1 MCLVKQCI
9 DDYDYVKLCERK
21 VSVGK
26 MSAMVIPRE
35 GGRCPGADVV
45 EDSQWMLTPVHLCPS
60 VVPRLLFTALT
71 AAVSDAI
78 CWGVSRGQWGP
89 PPNPWLKNSNFFETS
104 DSSFLCI
111 ITLRSLPYRYCK
123 VICWSL
129 CLRQC
134 DRVHYVFGLSV
145 SLCVRTQ

>member
-21 VSVGK
+21 VSVVK
-26 MSAMVIPRE
+26 MSAMVIPR
-35 GGRCPGADVV
+35 GRCPGADVV

-78 CWGVSRGQWGP
+78 CWGVSRAVGAAPKPVAQ
-89 PPNPWLKNSNFFETS
+89 KFE
-104 DSSFLCI
+104 FL
-111 ITLRSLPYRYCK
+111 
-123 VICWSL
+123 
-129 CLRQC
+129 
-134 DRVHYVFGLSV
+134 
-145 SLCVRTQ
+145 